1 MSGGAT
7 GDRIRLVI
15 LDPVPEERLERIR
28 ALLPEGWQLSTA
40 ASRDPRDQVSILRGA
55 DCAIV
60 SDVPVTA
67 EMMATPGLRAIH
79 KWGVGYDAIDLDA
92 ARINAVRVLR
102 TTGSNAIAVAETTL
116 GLILALNRNLVRGH
130 NAVAH
135 GRWPKAEL
143 GATSMRLTGKTV
155 GIVGLGYVGKAFAR
169 LLAGFGCRI
178 LYTGRAPQGPQ
189 TEADLGVRYASLKE
203 LLAEADVVTLNCAL
217 TDETRGLIN
226 RETLALMKPGSLL
239 VNTARG
245 GVVVEADLADALKSG
260 HLRGAA
266 SDVFSREPVEAD
278 NPLIGLETAI
288 NTPHTA
294 AVSADSFAPT
304 VKRMIDNLS
313 TVLEGGEPPELDVVV

>member
-1 MSGGAT
+1 MT
-7 GDRIRLVI
+7 RLVV
-15 LDPVPEERLERIR
+15 LDPIPEERLDRIR
-28 ALLPEGWQLSTA
+28 AFLPEGWQISA
-40 ASRDPRDQVSILRGA
+40 ADSRDPQSQLRILQGA

-60 SDVPVTA
+60 SDVAVTA

-79 KWGVGYDAIDLDA
+79 KWGVGYDAIDCDA
-92 ARINAVRVLR
+92 ARINGVRVLR

-130 NAVAH
+130 SAVAE
-135 GRWPKAEL
+135 GRWPKAAL
-143 GATSMRLTGKTV
+143 AATSMQLTGKTV
-155 GIVGLGYVGKAFAR
+155 GIVGLGYVGKALAG

-178 LYTGRAPQGPQ
+178 LYTGRAPQDPE
-189 TEADLGVRYASLKE
+189 TETELGVRYVPLQE

-217 TDETRGLIN
+217 TEETRGMIN

-245 GVVVEADLADALKSG
+245 GVVIEADLADALKSG

-266 SDVFSREPVEAD
+266 SDVFSREPVEAG
-278 NPLIGLETAI
+278 NPLIGLATAI

-294 AVSADSFAPT
+294 AVSADMFAPT
-304 VKRMIDNLS
+304 VKRMVDNLS
-313 TVLEGGEPPELDVVV
+313 AVLEGRTPPPLDVVV